1 MIDEGRERRGLAG
14 PRAADEEHQTPLLH
28 DGVEEHRR
36 EFEILE
42 AGDLGLDVAR
52 HQGDFIAL
60 LEDVDPKT
68 AYLGQGDGEVHLQL
82 FLELLFLLE
91 IHDVVGDAGHLARPQ
106 GLLGK
111 GAQGAVEL
119 GTGGGA
125 GGEIEIGTVLFGQ
138 DLQHVSQFHEGP
150 RRSKGWGMM
159 NGLSVQ
165 PQAPVSFSR
174 NTKKTAPRMHRPAQR

>member
-1 MIDEGRERRGLAG
+1 MSTIKDVARLAG
-14 PRAADEEHQTPLLH
+14 VGVGTASRALSGKGSVSDDAADRELADVVVVRRVADDHLERALGVAGGARDLLH

-82 FLELLFLLE
+82 PLELLLLLAV
-91 IHDVVGDAGHLARPQ
+91 HDGVGYSGHLAGFERRFTERTQ
-106 GLLGK
+106 
-111 GAQGAVEL
+111 AAVEL
-119 GTGGGA
+119 GARGGA
-125 GGEIEIGTVLFGQ
+125 GRQIEVGAILFGQ
-138 DLQHVSQFHEGP
+138 HL
-150 RRSKGWGMM
+150 
-159 NGLSVQ
+159 
-165 PQAPVSFSR
+165 
-174 NTKKTAPRMHRPAQR
+174 